1 MSKLGVVLCI
11 FLVLFPMATL
21 QLDGDQTADRP
32 ADERGQDLAEQYR
45 NLKRV
50 MERGWHYHPYQNP
63 KPTGRMFARHRAGYS
78 RTVVV

>member
-21 QLDGDQTADRP
+21 QLDGDQTADRH
-32 ADERGQDLAEQYR
+32 ADQRGQDLTKQYR

-50 MERGWHYHPYQNP
+50 LEKRHWVYHAHPDDN
-63 KPTGRMFARHRAGYS
+63 S
-78 RTVVV
+78 IWSLV

>member
-21 QLDGDQTADRP
+21 QLDGDQTADRH
-32 ADERGQDLAEQYR
+32 ADQRGQDLTEQHQ

-50 MERGWHYHPYQNP
+50 LKKRDWVNHAHPQPN
-63 KPTGRMFARHRAGYS
+63 S
-78 RTVVV
+78 IWSLV

>member
-50 MERGWHYHPYQNP
+50 MERSSE
-63 KPTGRMFARHRAGYS
+63 HRAHHTHPNDNS
-78 RTVVV
+78 FWTLV